1 MTRTQRPNNPDNW
14 LYRDLYNKDGSF
26 TRLFTKVAHLGCN
39 DTDLPEC
46 TNDDKLAWE
55 AAHPEPEPEPAE
67 AAE

>member
-39 DTDLPEC
+39 DTDFLEC
-46 TNDDKLAWE
+46 TDEDKIKWE
-55 AAHPEPEPEPAE
+55 EEHKREENEDF
-67 AAE
+67 